1 MAPVVSLIQRDDAA
15 PLTFGSA
22 NVWRKDGGRKWAE
35 TRTEEM
41 RLQNQY
47 ASRASVGSL
56 KLNSTLSQME
66 EIPSLKILSTV
77 FKEIYCI
84 LRDLK
89 AHNLSFG
96 AEYFVF

>member
-1 MAPVVSLIQRDDAA
+1 LSGEEIRFLLRKMAPVVSLIQRDDAA

-47 ASRASVGSL
+47 ASRGSAGSM
-56 KLNSTLSQME
+56 KLNSPAGRDSFFE
-66 EIPSLKILSTV
+66 SL
-77 FKEIYCI
+77 F
-84 LRDLK
+84 LR
-89 AHNLSFG
+89 
-96 AEYFVF
+96 